1 MKALA
6 FLLLLAVLLV
16 LAAPL
21 RADPL
26 PDLRSPKA
34 EHPRLL
40 RILLYV
46 PGSERMIDYP
56 DVEKII
62 CCDAARITFETQDG
76 HVIMHHGPFTVIQPR
91 GAIAATNDGSRFY
104 DPK

>member
-6 FLLLLAVLLV
+6 FPRLLAVLFV
-16 LAAPL
+16 LAARLHAEPQ
-21 RADPL
+21 ADL
-26 PDLRSPKA
+26 LSPKS
-34 EHPRLL
+34 ENPRLL

-46 PGSERMIDYP
+46 PGSARLIDYP

-62 CCDAARITFETQDG
+62 SCEAARITFETQDG
-76 HVIMHHGPFTVIQPR
+76 HVVMHHGPFTVIQPR
-91 GAIAATNDGSRFY
+91 GGTAATSDGSRFF

>member
-6 FLLLLAVLLV
+6 FSLLLV
-16 LAAPL
+16 LATSL
-21 RADPL
+21 RADPP
-26 PDLRSPKA
+26 PDLRSPKS

-46 PGSERMIDYP
+46 PGSARLIDYP
-56 DVEKII
+56 DVEKIL
-62 CCDAARITFETQDG
+62 CCDTARITFETQDG
-76 HVIMHHGPFTVIQPR
+76 HVVMHHGPFTVIQPR
-91 GAIAATNDGSRFY
+91 NAPAATSDGSRFF

>member
-1 MKALA
+1 MKAPA
-6 FLLLLAVLLV
+6 FSLLLAILIV

-26 PDLRSPKA
+26 ADLRSPKS
-34 EHPRLL
+34 ENPRLL

-46 PGSERMIDYP
+46 PGSARLIDYP

-76 HVIMHHGPFTVIQPR
+76 HIIMHHGPFTVIQPR
-91 GAIAATNDGSRFY
+91 AATAATSDGSRFF